1 MAKFLLM
8 AFLLTQYDGT
18 LMTLLQ
24 SSPSANQDKKEEK
37 ADRRVQLSP
46 FGSLLLPTSYKAYRL
61 TGYIDAW
68 YGYFVSADC
77 SLRVDYSAG
86 LVQTPF
92 ETDQDKIVWIK
103 TEPTQMGLLKYG
115 LKRTKDTEQI
125 IASIGGMNFYTTNK
139 KETDLKTMLDLLRT
153 VERGPCPKC
162 ERAWPETPSNTHCT
176 GTRGSRQ
183 D

>member
-1 MAKFLLM
+1 MAKFLLI
-8 AFLLTQYDGT
+8 AFLLTQYDRA

-24 SSPSANQDKKEEK
+24 SSPSANQGKKEERT
-37 ADRRVQLSP
+37 DRRVQLSP
-46 FGSLLLPTSYKAYRL
+46 VGSLLLPTGYRAYRL

-68 YGYFVSADC
+68 YGYFVSDDC
-77 SLRVDYSAG
+77 SFRVNYSAG

-92 ETDQDKIVWIK
+92 ETDQDKIVWVK

-125 IASIGGMNFYTTNK
+125 IASIGAMNFYTTNK

-153 VERGPCPKC
+153 YEGGPCPKC
-162 ERAWPETPSNTHCT
+162 EQAWPDTPSIDCCID
-176 GTRGSRQ
+176 RFPSSEV
-183 D
+183 